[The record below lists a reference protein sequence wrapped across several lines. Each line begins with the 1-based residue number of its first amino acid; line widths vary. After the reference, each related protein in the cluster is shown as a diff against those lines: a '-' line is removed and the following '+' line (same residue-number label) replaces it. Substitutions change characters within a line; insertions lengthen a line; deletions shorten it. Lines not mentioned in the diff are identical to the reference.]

1 MLPSP
6 LWLSSPPR
14 GSTLS
19 HLAGVGGQPLAM
31 GLGRSV
37 RCPRYRARSNQA
49 PASLPSPSAC
59 SGRRD
64 WAGGDCGW
72 LPARHVLSLTWPASA
87 VSHLPM
93 AMDVQSGLLA
103 VVSDQTRPQRRCR
116 CHRRAAGGRSWAGTD
131 HGWYSRRVVILE
143 GLVPWHWPSLVR
155 VQLGRRRSG
164 GSPASRGFA
173 GLGDTGLSA
182 ARLRAGTT
190 VDAVSAVPAV
200 TWSGPDRAREPRW
213 AAPDQTHPP
222 HPASGPLTSGRRSA
236 NGLAAGRRH
245 RTPRHG
251 LGRGPRADRVTRR
264 CLRSRVDSLPAW
276 FCARQMPAVPRA

>member
-49 PASLPSPSAC
+49 PASLPSPSAR
-59 SGRRD
+59 SG
-64 WAGGDCGW
+64 GQVLGW
-72 LPARHVLSLTWPASA
+72 HGPRVVLPARRDLGGSGAVALAFARACSAGPPPEWRIAS
-87 VSHLPM
+87 V
-93 AMDVQSGLLA
+93 
-103 VVSDQTRPQRRCR
+103 TR
-116 CHRRAAGGRSWAGTD
+116 
-131 HGWYSRRVVILE
+131 L
-143 GLVPWHWPSLVR
+143 
-155 VQLGRRRSG
+155 RRSRD
-164 GSPASRGFA
+164 S
-173 GLGDTGLSA
+173 GLSA

-236 NGLAAGRRH
+236 NGIAAGRRH

-264 CLRSRVDSLPAW
+264 CLRSRVDSLPSW

>member
-72 LPARHVLSLTWPASA
+72 LPARRVLSLTWPASA

-103 VVSDQTRPQRRCR
+103 AVSDQTRPQRRCR

-143 GLVPWHWPSLVR
+143 GPVQWHWPSHVR
-155 VQLGRRRSG
+155 DQLGRRRSG
-164 GSPASRGFA
+164 GSPATRGLA

-190 VDAVSAVPAV
+190 GEALSALPAV
-200 TWSGPDRAREPRW
+200 CPSRAHRAR
-213 AAPDQTHPP
+213 
-222 HPASGPLTSGRRSA
+222 SSLT
-236 NGLAAGRRH
+236 
-245 RTPRHG
+245 T
-251 LGRGPRADRVTRR
+251 
-264 CLRSRVDSLPAW
+264 
-276 FCARQMPAVPRA
+276 

>member
-1 MLPSP
+1 MAIGASLIPGRRRRIASSHGPWAVCLGCSLPCQIKP
-6 LWLSSPPR
+6 GPNV
-14 GSTLS
+14 
-19 HLAGVGGQPLAM
+19 AAAVIGVQREA
-31 GLGRSV
+31 GLGWQGLR
-37 RCPRYRARSNQA
+37 
-49 PASLPSPSAC
+49 
-59 SGRRD
+59 G
-64 WAGGDCGW
+64 

-173 GLGDTGLSA
+173 GLGVTGLSA
-182 ARLRAGTT
+182 ARLQAGTT